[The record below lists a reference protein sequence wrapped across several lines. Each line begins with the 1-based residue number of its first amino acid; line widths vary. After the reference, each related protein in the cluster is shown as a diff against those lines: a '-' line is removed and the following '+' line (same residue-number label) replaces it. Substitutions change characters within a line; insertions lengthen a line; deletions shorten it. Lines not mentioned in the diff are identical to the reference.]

1 MAEERTAWP
10 DASRLR
16 RHVRAVAAV
25 IIAAIVVSL
34 ELVWVS
40 DPARLAPHELD
51 LWGHAFTADGDAY
64 VLETLQD
71 PPWPNEPIS
80 LAEVLRR
87 DPNPVIVR
95 QTSGPLLIGLTS
107 CRCRNRPPRRRRGR
121 LPAGRIGRVHPL
133 LLGQQLLRADMVS

>member
-25 IIAAIVVSL
+25 IVAAIVVSL

-87 DPNPVIVR
+87 DPNPVIVH
-95 QTSGPLLIGLTS
+95 QTSGPLLIGLTVVPMPKPS
-107 CRCRNRPPRRRRGR
+107 TAPK
-121 LPAGRIGRVHPL
+121 A
-133 LLGQQLLRADMVS
+133 RAIYLQVGSDAYIPYYWANNCCEPTW